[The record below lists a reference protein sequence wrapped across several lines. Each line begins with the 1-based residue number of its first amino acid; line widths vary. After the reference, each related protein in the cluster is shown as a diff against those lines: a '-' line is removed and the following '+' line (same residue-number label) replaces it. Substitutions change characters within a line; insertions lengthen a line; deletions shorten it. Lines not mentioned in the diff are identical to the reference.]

1 MDDPMNDPINPGS
14 VSQLLANCRE
24 HVSVLRRV
32 SHRRGL
38 LGDKSVLACAFF
50 STLLG
55 PIVFSVILT
64 MKPQAPV
71 PGWYW
76 LVLGFVGLIQLL
88 LGIIALLGARELG
101 KLGGALAS
109 VEELSVLLSA
119 LQQTTERLLDLNE
132 GTKGLLRTA
141 VEQVTAIGTSL
152 PMLRVII
159 GTDEAT
165 RDAKESVDTLLN
177 PVMQDRIDVLTFR
190 DPNDLYNIAVYRW
203 SEDLNSLECLFRAC
217 DDRIDRQ
224 DRSWKAGQ
232 GHVGTCFT
240 KNKTLITPDV
250 ESAIEFLSDDRDR
263 DLRLYR
269 SIAAFPI
276 YGRDAQ
282 GAPSADHSIGVL
294 VLTSS
299 LAGHFHEGYRVF
311 GEIYAELLAM
321 CLDHL
326 SPRSPAQ

>member
-1 MDDPMNDPINPGS
+1 
-14 VSQLLANCRE
+14 
-24 HVSVLRRV
+24 
-32 SHRRGL
+32 
-38 LGDKSVLACAFF
+38 
-50 STLLG
+50 
-55 PIVFSVILT
+55 
-64 MKPQAPV
+64 
-71 PGWYW
+71 
-76 LVLGFVGLIQLL
+76 
-88 LGIIALLGARELG
+88 
-101 KLGGALAS
+101 
-109 VEELSVLLSA
+109 
-119 LQQTTERLLDLNE
+119 
-132 GTKGLLRTA
+132 
-141 VEQVTAIGTSL
+141 
-152 PMLRVII
+152 MLRVII